1 MPCHQT
7 EYRLQPPA
15 AVSNG
20 VGLANEYQLSPQPL
34 HSALAWPLNV
44 FFSVSILTE
53 LAINTATMWRQRK
66 HYTQNVEIKVEQIIK
81 HIRFD

>member
-1 MPCHQT
+1 MPPDRV
-7 EYRLQPPA
+7 EYSLQPPT
-15 AVSNG
+15 AVCNG

-44 FFSVSILTE
+44 FFSVLVLTG

-66 HYTQNVEIKVEQIIK
+66 HHTQDVEIEVE
-81 HIRFD
+81 